1 LIADGM
7 IKLKNDS
14 QIKEFTE
21 AGLLFE
27 DNIELLAD
35 IVIFATGF
43 VLSSPSSPCPYIHEL
58 SSDSATL
65 NNIFAKYAVLRWL
78 TNVRQ
83 SGALIKKEKQMVAGV
98 IWACRVCGI

>member
-1 LIADGM
+1 MIADGK

-43 VLSSPSSPCPYIHEL
+43 VLSSPFSP
-58 SSDSATL
+58 
-65 NNIFAKYAVLRWL
+65 
-78 TNVRQ
+78 
-83 SGALIKKEKQMVAGV
+83 
-98 IWACRVCGI
+98 